1 MMASGKYDLVHEYF
15 EKMKKSGNAP
25 KALTYKGTDFPFKCI
40 MISHVFDVI
49 NSEKVI
55 SISLKACY

>member
-1 MMASGKYDLVHEYF
+1 
-15 EKMKKSGNAP
+15 MKKLENAP